1 MTDDL
6 IIPIVEEQAHIS
18 KRAGPTERVNVRT
31 TAVDED
37 VLVRDALRHEHVEV
51 TRVPMDCELAQAPA
65 IRTEGDVTIV
75 PVFEERLVVEKR
87 LFLIEEVHLRRV
99 ASVEQVALPTTLRRM
114 NVEVTRDTLHQQE
127 KI

>member
-1 MTDDL
+1 
-6 IIPIVEEQAHIS
+6 
-18 KRAGPTERVNVRT
+18 
-31 TAVDED
+31 
-37 VLVRDALRHEHVEV
+37 
-51 TRVPMDCELAQAPA
+51 MDCELAQAPA